1 MKTLHAFI
9 IRQGLLSGGIIA
21 LVILLS
27 VVGPAFAARVADTDE
42 NVNPKTA
49 PAAAITQ
56 PNEDKKKKEIAPPA
70 ADTSKAIIK
79 ALPVDQ
85 PAVDTPKKIIQ
96 VSPAA
101 PVAPIKQDVPDAG
114 KIIAP
119 AQSKDAVPKD
129 SPEIK
134 AISPAQPST
143 EVKTGNVIPK
153 PEEIPVEKVP
163 TKTAKKEPEKKYVTI
178 DFDNVDIGVLVKFVS
193 ELTGKNFVIDDKVKG
208 KVTIISPKKIPLEDV
223 YKVFLSVLEI
233 NGFTV
238 VPAGNMTKII
248 PAVSA
253 REKSLETRIKK
264 ELAEPED
271 RMVTQIVALERANPD
286 EIKRVLDPIIS
297 KSSSVLS
304 YPPAGI
310 LIITDYLS
318 NIKRLQEIILALDV
332 EGAGDQI
339 SYIPLQNASAS
350 EVVKSLTTIF
360 QQRRANVTAIKIVP
374 DSRTNSIIIL
384 ASIADTESVRKLVA
398 FMDKDVPR
406 GESNIQ
412 VYRLQNSLAEDLAKV
427 LNSIIKDTGA
437 AAAAVAT
444 GGSPAQRAMAPV
456 VSKNVQVVA
465 DKATNTLVVM
475 AEREDYKVIENIIK
489 QLDVPRPMVYI
500 EALIMEVNA
509 NKDFKLGVEWR
520 GLRDTGQITGLEPAR
535 SAAFIGSGGAGTTTN
550 PGGYNILD
558 GLTTGATAAFPGG
571 FTMGIIG
578 AGIKI
583 GDAIFPNIGAVVQAY
598 KTDSEVSIL
607 STPQIMTLD
616 NEEAEINVGSNVP
629 YVTRQDQTPVG
640 TTTTTNYTN
649 YSNYEYKDVG
659 VILNITPHIN
669 EENFIRLKISQKVT
683 KVTSVSNGAPTT
695 LKREAKTTVVVK
707 DSETIVIGGMVG
719 DSTQDN
725 TYKVPLLGDIPLLG
739 WLFKTNSKAREKT
752 NLYVFITPHVV
763 RTQQEAANL
772 YQEKRET
779 MGEVVEGIIKLNEK
793 KPEVKPPTAPAPAEN
808 KKPAKP

>member
-1 MKTLHAFI
+1 MKTKHPFI
-9 IRQGLLSGGIIA
+9 IRLGLLTGGIIA
-21 LVILLS
+21 LMILLS
-27 VVGPAFAARVADTDE
+27 IAGPAFAARVAGTDE
-42 NVNPKTA
+42 NINTTTTPTPQAAQPEDMQKEEPAPPVDTTEEIIKVFPAEPVAPVQQDA
-49 PAAAITQ
+49 PAAEKTILPGQSNDAAPKET
-56 PNEDKKKKEIAPPA
+56 PDKKVINPA
-70 ADTSKAIIK
+70 EPTK
-79 ALPVDQ
+79 
-85 PAVDTPKKIIQ
+85 
-96 VSPAA
+96 
-101 PVAPIKQDVPDAG
+101 
-114 KIIAP
+114 
-119 AQSKDAVPKD
+119 
-129 SPEIK
+129 
-134 AISPAQPST
+134 
-143 EVKTGNVIPK
+143 EVKTENVIQKPK
-153 PEEIPVEKVP
+153 EIRIKKLPARP
-163 TKTAKKEPEKKYVTI
+163 AKKEVAKKYVTI
-178 DFDNVDIGVLVKFVS
+178 DFDNVDISVLVKFVS
-193 ELTGKNFVIDDKVKG
+193 ELTGKNFIIDDKVKG

-223 YKVFLSVLEI
+223 YKVFLSVLEV

-238 VPAGNMTKII
+238 VPAGDMIKII
-248 PAVSA
+248 PAVLA
-253 REKSLETRIKK
+253 REKSVETRFKK
-264 ELAEPED
+264 DLAEPED
-271 RMVTQIVALERANPD
+271 RVVTQIVALERANPD

-310 LIITDYLS
+310 LVITDYLS
-318 NIKRLQEIILALDV
+318 NIKRLQEIIKALDV

-339 SYIPLQNASAS
+339 TYIPLQNASAA

-360 QQRRANVTAIKIVP
+360 QQRRPNTTAIKIVP

-384 ASIADTESVRKLVA
+384 ASVVDTESVRKLVA

-412 VYRLQNSLAEDLAKV
+412 VYRLQNSIAEDLAKV
-427 LNSIIKDTGA
+427 LNSIVKDTGA
-437 AAAAVAT
+437 AASAA
-444 GGSPAQRAMAPV
+444 GGAAAAQKALAPV
-456 VSKNVQVVA
+456 VSKNVLVVA

-475 AEREDYKVIENIIK
+475 AEREDYKVLENIIK

-509 NKDFKLGVEWR
+509 DKSFNLGVEWR
-520 GLRDTGQITGLEPAR
+520 GLTDTGKIPGVTTGQ
-535 SAAFIGSGGAGTTTN
+535 SAAFIGSGGASTTS

-558 GLTTGATAAFPGG
+558 GLVTATAAGATAAFPGG
-571 FTMGIIG
+571 FSMGIIG

-583 GDAIFPNIGAVVQAY
+583 GDILFPTIGAVIQAY

-629 YVTRQDQTPVG
+629 YVTRQDQTLAG
-640 TTTTTNYTN
+640 TIPGQNYTN

-695 LKREAKTTVVVK
+695 LKREAKTTVVIK
-707 DSETIVIGGMVG
+707 DNETIVIGGLVG

-725 TYKVPLLGDIPLLG
+725 NYKVPLLGDIPILG
-739 WLFKTNSKAREKT
+739 WFFKTHYTSREKT
-752 NLYVFITPHVV
+752 NLYVFLTPHIV
-763 RTQQEAANL
+763 RTQQEAAGL

-793 KPEVKPPTAPAPAEN
+793 KPETKPSSAPIPAEN
-808 KKPAKP
+808 KTPATP